1 MIREHWVNSD
11 TMSLPE
17 VKAFDLIFSMDD
29 MANRVG
35 VNVTKEGEP
44 VELQGS
50 VIGYIVKPDGSTITT
65 AGQKQGNKAWVDL
78 PAAAYTTP
86 GLVSVFVKVTD
97 ENRTITL
104 GGVEGICY
112 KAR

>member
-1 MIREHWVNSD
+1 MEYWIKTD
-11 TMSLPE
+11 LKQLPKVE
-17 VKAFDLIFSMDD
+17 K
-29 MANRVG
+29 MAGVMFTQDSRADRIG

-97 ENRTITL
+97 EDRTITL